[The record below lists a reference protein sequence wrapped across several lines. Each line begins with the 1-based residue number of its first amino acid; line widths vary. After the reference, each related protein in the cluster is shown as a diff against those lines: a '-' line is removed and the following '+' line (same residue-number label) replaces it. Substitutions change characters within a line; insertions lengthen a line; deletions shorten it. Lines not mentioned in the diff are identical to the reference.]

1 MLLLVQA
8 RDGRGEKERERFA
21 HPNHPNGCNSVERL
35 SMTIVSTMNALLC
48 QKYMRENCIHSIKYK
63 YLTVTMY
70 LRYLL
75 ISNIKS
81 KKWLEGP
88 NQKLSSSIPLAGSL
102 WVCSLTLSIHINAM
116 YYTHT
121 HTHTI
126 LLQNV
131 FSLHTFIVQDFDC
144 KSQFFCRFHQ
154 IWFFY
159 FSVLWVYGFDFF
171 SLSLSLSHPFYKFMS
186 EHLILAR
193 FFLVFFCNIH
203 FYYKLSSIHISACLD
218 RRQQQD
224 KQHRNHSH
232 VYQRLKKNW
241 WNPRSVSRP
250 FESEC
255 IRSVVIWFLLFRN
268 EIVNMLLNRFYLVR
282 FQYYCHSYCFSS
294 ALHLTSLHSFA
305 IYIYICVL
313 RFCFFL
319 ISPL

>member
-121 HTHTI
+121 QFCCRTFFLFIHLSCRTLTV
-126 LLQNV
+126 NRNFFAV
-131 FSLHTFIVQDFDC
+131 FI
-144 KSQFFCRFHQ
+144 R
-154 IWFFY
+154 
-159 FSVLWVYGFDFF
+159 FDFSISPCYECMDSTF
-171 SLSLSLSHPFYKFMS
+171 FRFRSLSLTRFTSLCRNIWFW
-186 EHLILAR
+186 
-193 FFLVFFCNIH
+193 LVFF
-203 FYYKLSSIHISACLD
+203 SSFFATFIFITNC
-218 RRQQQD
+218 RRYTF
-224 KQHRNHSH
+224 RH
-232 VYQRLKKNW
+232 V
-241 WNPRSVSRP
+241 
-250 FESEC
+250 
-255 IRSVVIWFLLFRN
+255 
-268 EIVNMLLNRFYLVR
+268 
-282 FQYYCHSYCFSS
+282 
-294 ALHLTSLHSFA
+294 
-305 IYIYICVL
+305 
-313 RFCFFL
+313 
-319 ISPL
+319 